1 MRSDSRPCKQDSA
14 AAVLEIRAM
23 MSVMGTDAGARPE
36 QSGKAVF
43 FRFTDQSGRVHIVDS
58 LDLVPQAARGAA
70 ERVRYGE
77 ETAQNRLPTVPNLA
91 GWQIFALG
99 MGTALLIGLLFRRLP
114 GLLGTL
120 IRVAIVAG
128 VLVLASGAYFG
139 FIRQTTQQSGGGAAL
154 ATPGALID
162 DAKSAVDKMNAGMR
176 AQQAELKEIEQ
187 AK

>member
-1 MRSDSRPCKQDSA
+1 
-14 AAVLEIRAM
+14 M
-23 MSVMGTDAGARPE
+23 MSAMGKDAGATPE
-36 QSGKAVF
+36 QSGRAVF

-58 LDLVPQAARGAA
+58 LDLVPKAARGAA

-77 ETAQNRLPTVPNLA
+77 ETALNGRPTVPGLA
-91 GWQIFALG
+91 SWQIFALG
-99 MGTALLIGLLFRRLP
+99 MGAALLIGLLFRRLP

-120 IRVAIVAG
+120 VRVAIVAG
-128 VLVLASGAYFG
+128 VLLLASGAYFG
-139 FIRQTTQQSGGGAAL
+139 FIRRTTQQSGGGVAL

-162 DAKSAVDKMNAGMR
+162 DAKSAVEKMNARMR